1 MKLGLLLPTM
11 QSMALNT
18 GALRAAE
25 MLGVDD
31 VWVLDH
37 MMGLTHPALWPEF
50 PAAQAL
56 PDPDALLDPFCVATA
71 LGPTTDL
78 PIGLCVTDA
87 TRRRGA
93 DLARAALTL
102 NDVCRGGFVLGVGS
116 GEAESIVPFGYDYD
130 TPVGN
135 VERALR
141 EMRSLFDHG
150 TMPDGV
156 GRTGLA
162 RDTEKGIPAV
172 WVAGKMPR
180 MLRLTGRYGD
190 GWLPLPS
197 SPEDYADQYA
207 VIRAA
212 AEEAGRPAPVASLVP
227 ATIFGE
233 SRQAVVSLLEELP
246 VVKLIACYLPDETW
260 QRYGLTHPAGKGCRG
275 QVDLIPHELD
285 PDELRAVARRIPIEL
300 VEELAWLGDADE
312 IADRIKPFAAAG
324 ATHLMLGDVTG
335 TTYAPEDSM
344 RVLGAQLPRLKARL
358 EGL

>member
-11 QSMALNT
+11 QSIALNT

-50 PAAQAL
+50 PAAQTL
-56 PDPDALLDPFCVATA
+56 PDPDALLDPFCVAAA

-102 NDVCRGGFVLGVGS
+102 NDACRGGFVLGLGS

-130 TPVGN
+130 HPVGN
-135 VERALR
+135 VEQALR

-162 RDTEKGIPAV
+162 RNTEKGVPAI

-180 MLRLTGRYGD
+180 MLRLTGRYAD

-197 SPEDYADQYA
+197 SPDEYAEQYA

-233 SRQAVVSLLEELP
+233 SRQAVVALLEELP
-246 VVKLIACYLPDETW
+246 IVKLIAYYLPDEVW
-260 QRYGLTHPAGKGCRG
+260 QRYGLTHPAGAGCRG
-275 QVDLIPHELD
+275 QVDLIPHQLD
-285 PDELRAVARRIPIEL
+285 PDELRTVAPQIPIEL
-300 VEELAWLGDADE
+300 VEELAWLGNAEE
-312 IADRIKPFAAAG
+312 IADRIKPFAVAG

-344 RVLGAQLPRLKARL
+344 RVLGTQLPRLKSLL
-358 EGL
+358 EAI

>member
-11 QSMALNT
+11 QSIELNVF
-18 GALRAAE
+18 ALRAAE
-25 MLGVDD
+25 QLGVDD

-37 MMGLTHPALWPEF
+37 MMGLTHPALWPDF

-56 PDPDALLDPFCVATA
+56 PDPDALLDPFCVAAA
-71 LGPTTDL
+71 LGPMTDL

-102 NDVCRGGFVLGVGS
+102 NDACRGGFVLGIGS
-116 GEAESIVPFGYDYD
+116 GEAESIVPFGYSYER
-130 TPVGN
+130 PVGN
-135 VERALR
+135 VEAALR
-141 EMRSLFDHG
+141 DIRSLLDRG
-150 TMPDGV
+150 TMPDGH

-162 RDTEKGIPAV
+162 RDTAKGIPPV
-172 WVAGKMPR
+172 WVAAKQPR
-180 MLRLTGRYGD
+180 MLTLTGRYGD

-197 SPEDYADQYA
+197 RPEDYADQYR

-212 AEEAGRPAPVASLVP
+212 AEAAGRPAPVASLVP

-233 SRQAVVSLLEELP
+233 SRHAVAALLDEVP
-246 VVKLIACYLPDETW
+246 VVKLIACYLPDEVW
-260 QRYGLTHPAGKGCRG
+260 QRYGLTHPAGPGCRG

-285 PDELRAVARRIPIEL
+285 PDDLRALAPKIPIEL
-300 VEELAWLGDADE
+300 VEELAWLGSAEE
-312 IADRIKPFAAAG
+312 IAERIAPFAEAG

-335 TTYAPEDSM
+335 TTYAPQDAM
-344 RVLGAQLPRLKARL
+344 GVLGSQLPRLKKLLDAL
-358 EGL
+358 

>member
-11 QSMALNT
+11 QSIALNT
-18 GALRAAE
+18 AALHAAE
-25 MLGVDD
+25 MLGADD

-37 MMGLTHPALWPEF
+37 MLGFTHPALWPEF
-50 PAAQAL
+50 PAARAL
-56 PDPDALLDPFCVATA
+56 PDPDALLDPFCVAAA

-102 NDVCRGGFVLGVGS
+102 NDACRGGFVLGIGS

-130 TPVGN
+130 HPVGN
-135 VERALR
+135 VEQALK
-141 EMRSLFDHG
+141 EIRSLFDHG
-150 TMPDGV
+150 IMPAGV
-156 GRTGLA
+156 GRTGLP
-162 RDTEKGIPAV
+162 RDTGKGVPAV

-180 MLRLTGRYGD
+180 MLGLTGRYAD

-197 SPEDYADQYA
+197 SPEDYADQYGA
-207 VIRAA
+207 IKEAA
-212 AEEAGRPAPVASLVP
+212 DAAGRPAPVASLVP

-233 SRQAVVSLLEELP
+233 SRQAVIALLEELP
-246 VVKLIACYLPDETW
+246 IVKLIAYYLPDEIW
-260 QRYGLTHPAGKGCRG
+260 QGYGLTHPAGKGCRG
-275 QVDLIPHELD
+275 QADLVPHELD
-285 PDELRAVARRIPIEL
+285 PDHLRAVARQIPIEL
-300 VEELAWLGDADE
+300 VEELAWLGNAEE

-335 TTYAPEDSM
+335 TTYTPEDSM
-344 RVLGAQLPRLKARL
+344 RVLGTQLPSLKSLL
-358 EGL
+358 EGI